1 MKNQLPKHS
10 PGKLMTTSSVRPF
23 EKQIEKVLN
32 SNLKGVTGHCVH
44 QKDNHSKN
52 ARSTALENTSTSI
65 DIEAEMSEL
74 ELGGN
79 LEGASASASQI
90 SPSTGVHKQLAFDP
104 DVSWAD

>member
-32 SNLKGVTGHCVH
+32 SSLKGVTGHSVH

-52 ARSTALENTSTSI
+52 ARSTTLENTSTSI

-79 LEGASASASQI
+79 LEGASASQI
-90 SPSTGVHKQLAFDP
+90 SPSTGVHKHLAFEP